1 MELLF
6 RAINIAFW
14 VYGALIIIRVILSW
28 VRHNPYQPAL
38 RFVYEITDPYLNFF
52 RRFIP
57 PVGAIDLSPIVALFV
72 LDILQRLVFWL
83 LFRLVGAL

>member
-1 MELLF
+1 MDFLF
-6 RAINIAFW
+6 RAVNIAFL
-14 VYGALIIIRVILSW
+14 VYGALIIARVILSW
-28 VRHNPYQPAL
+28 VRHNPYHPAL
-38 RFVYEITDPYLNFF
+38 RFVYEVTDPYLNFF

-83 LFRLVGAL
+83 LTRMVGLL